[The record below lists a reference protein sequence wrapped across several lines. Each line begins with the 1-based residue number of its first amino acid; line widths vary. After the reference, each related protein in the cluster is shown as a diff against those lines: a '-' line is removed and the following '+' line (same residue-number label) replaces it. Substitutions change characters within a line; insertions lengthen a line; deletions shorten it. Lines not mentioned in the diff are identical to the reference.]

1 MRSSLFLV
9 VRFVPLLIML
19 SLLTACNVFR
29 SKGIAHF
36 EKAEKPNFGRLV
48 IVGPAGWQCIEFE
61 KTRTQSGT
69 SDLQVAG
76 IGKGKCPMFGGFL
89 SDSTDFPQSS
99 QEFEL
104 EPNVPRLIHHSPDRS
119 YEIYALIT
127 NDPSLPGRLGK

>member
-1 MRSSLFLV
+1 MLWKFSKRQILSALLV
-9 VRFVPLLIML
+9 LGM
-19 SLLTACNVFR
+19 LTACNAFR